1 MEKGF
6 GTMIEEKYINNKLF
20 NLLSPYKDKSMLDLI
35 KKVEK
40 YSDKNVFKNI
50 TKVITELFY
59 EN

>member
-1 MEKGF
+1 
-6 GTMIEEKYINNKLF
+6 MIEEKYINNKLF
-20 NLLSPYKDKSMLDLI
+20 NLLESVHKDKSMLDLI
-35 KKVEK
+35 KKSQEK